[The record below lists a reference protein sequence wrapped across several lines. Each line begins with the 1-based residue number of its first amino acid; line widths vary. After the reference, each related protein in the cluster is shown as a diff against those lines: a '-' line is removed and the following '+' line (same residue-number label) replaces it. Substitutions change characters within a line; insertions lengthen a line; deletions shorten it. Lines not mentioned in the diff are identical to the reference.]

1 MHKLHALKF
10 PLQNVV
16 EGFANAPLPLPSN
29 DFLEAMG
36 RTNDAILYGGLVHL
50 IVSGND
56 IESKKL
62 AKSLPSSNSKDYGKS
77 FSEIFKSVSYDFYK
91 IDPMLFAPAKV
102 IISNLD
108 SGKSWV
114 EGQLNLPLLE
124 ESWIGL
130 EK

>member
-1 MHKLHALKF
+1 MN
-10 PLQNVV
+10 P
-16 EGFANAPLPLPSN
+16 
-29 DFLEAMG
+29 
-36 RTNDAILYGGLVHL
+36 
-50 IVSGND
+50 
-56 IESKKL
+56 
-62 AKSLPSSNSKDYGKS
+62 
-77 FSEIFKSVSYDFYK
+77 K

-114 EGQLNLPLLE
+114 EGKLNLPLLE